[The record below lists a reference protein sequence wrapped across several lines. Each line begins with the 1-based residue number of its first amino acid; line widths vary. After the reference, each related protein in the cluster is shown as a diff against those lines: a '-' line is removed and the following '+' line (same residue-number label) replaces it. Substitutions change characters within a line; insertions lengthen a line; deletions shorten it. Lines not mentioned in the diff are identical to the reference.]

1 MGEKQGHTPG
11 PWRIDVNGSEDW
23 SVDYDGPSSTYMTIC
38 GARPQP
44 VCFAVEPSAYGN
56 DEEVEAN
63 ARLIAAAPDLLV
75 SARAAEKALLTFCN
89 HYVIEDRDHDIA
101 AERAISSL
109 RDAISRAT
117 GEDSPANEGEG
128 EA

>member
-38 GARPQP
+38 GDRPQP

-56 DEEVEAN
+56 DEEIEAN
-63 ARLIAAAPDLLV
+63 ARLIAAAPDLLAALV
-75 SARAAEKALLTFCN
+75 EARDALHQHYVDWDGEPEDAAPLQVARAKCEA
-89 HYVIEDRDHDIA
+89 
-101 AERAISSL
+101 
-109 RDAISRAT
+109 AISRAT
-117 GEDSPANEGEG
+117 GEDSPATEGEG
-128 EA
+128 AS